1 MRYLYLFL
9 VLFIVI
15 VPATAQDEPQ
25 VPDKE
30 VKNKVGL
37 MVTDLIN
44 GSTLLSYERAL
55 GKHISVG
62 LNAGYKG
69 KEGLISLSGLDTEQL
84 QTGDI
89 TYSGAKFIPEFRYY
103 LNEKGNKM
111 LTGFYFGAYLKFLN
125 YKSDLG
131 GTFINSVGESFDVL
145 YEGKIGVVSGG
156 LMVGYKLDVSKRF
169 SIDFL
174 IAGPGAGNY
183 NFKLKNIIPPPDE
196 FYDALNEALE
206 EYSILD
212 FLNADFEFN
221 DNKRSNNLFLPE
233 FRYGITLGYS
243 F

>member
-1 MRYLYLFL
+1 MKRYPQLFTL
-9 VLFIVI
+9 LLCVLLL
-15 VPATAQDEPQ
+15 ASQDKMQAQ
-25 VPDKE
+25 DKE
-30 VKNKVGL
+30 VKNKAGL

-44 GSTLLSYERAL
+44 GSFLLNYERAL
-55 GKHISVG
+55 GRHISVG

-69 KEGLISLSGLDTEQL
+69 KEGLIGFSGLDTDQI

-89 TYSGAKFIPEFRYY
+89 TYSGAKIIPEFKYY
-103 LNEKGNKM
+103 LNEKGNNM

-125 YKSDLG
+125 YKSDLSG
-131 GTFINSVGESFDVL
+131 IFINSVGESFDVL

-156 LMVGYKLDVSKRF
+156 LMIGYKLDVSKRF

-206 EYSILD
+206 KYSILD
-212 FLNADFEFN
+212 LINADFEFR
-221 DNKRSNNLFLPE
+221 DNRRSEKLFIPE

>member
-1 MRYLYLFL
+1 MRYLYLSL
-9 VLFIVI
+9 VLFLVI
-15 VPATAQDEPQ
+15 VPTTAQDETQ

-30 VKNKVGL
+30 QKNKVGL

-69 KEGLISLSGLDTEQL
+69 KEGLIGLSGLDTEQL

-131 GTFINSVGESFDVL
+131 GTFINSAGESFDVL

-206 EYSILD
+206 EYSFLD
-212 FLNADFEFN
+212 FINADFEFN
-221 DNKRSNNLFLPE
+221 ENRRSNKLFLPE

>member
-1 MRYLYLFL
+1 MRYLYFCFVLFL
-9 VLFIVI
+9 VI

-30 VKNKVGL
+30 EKNGVGV
-37 MVTDLIN
+37 MVSDFIN
-44 GSTLLSYERAL
+44 GAFLLNYERAL

-62 LNAGYKG
+62 LYAGYKG
-69 KEGLISLSGLDTEQL
+69 KKGIIAFSGLDTDQFK
-84 QTGDI
+84 TGDI
-89 TYSGAKFIPEFRYY
+89 TYSGTKFIPEVRYY
-103 LNEKGNKM
+103 LTEKGNKM
-111 LTGFYFGAYLKFLN
+111 LTGFYLGSYLKFIN

-131 GTFINSVGESFDVL
+131 GTFINGAGESFEVL
-145 YEGKIGVVSGG
+145 SEGKIGVIAGG
-156 LMVGYKLDVSKRF
+156 MMVGYKLDLGKSF

-174 IAGPGAGNY
+174 IAGPGVGNY
-183 NFKLKNIIPPPDE
+183 NFKLNNVIPPPDE

-212 FLNADFEFN
+212 FINADFEFK
-221 DNKRSNNLFLPE
+221 DNKRSSSLVRPE

>member
-1 MRYLYLFL
+1 MKFYFLFVACIFC
-9 VLFIVI
+9 VL
-15 VPATAQDEPQ
+15 PMESQDETQ
-25 VPDKE
+25 AQDKE

-37 MVTDLIN
+37 MVTDFIN

-69 KEGLISLSGLDTEQL
+69 KKGLIGLSGLDTEQI

-89 TYSGAKFIPEFRYY
+89 TYFGSKFIPEFRYY

-131 GTFINSVGESFDVL
+131 GTFINSAGESFELL
-145 YEGKIGVVSGG
+145 YEGKIGATSGG
-156 LMVGYKLDVSKRF
+156 FMVGYKLDISKKL

-196 FYDALNEALE
+196 FYDALNTALE
-206 EYSILD
+206 KYSILD
-212 FLNADFEFN
+212 LLNADFEFTEN
-221 DNKRSNNLFLPE
+221 RRNTSMSLLE